1 MSPRALCASCTSH
14 SALGFS
20 PLDFLVSCFVNTSQD
35 QRLGFLLRELQSRR
49 PLMPAGMDTT
59 PDVKEVIDTMRV
71 LAEIPSDSLGAYVI
85 SMARTASDVLAV
97 VMLQRECGIKV

>member
-1 MSPRALCASCTSH
+1 
-14 SALGFS
+14 
-20 PLDFLVSCFVNTSQD
+20 
-35 QRLGFLLRELQSRR
+35 
-49 PLMPAGMDTT
+49 MPAGMDTT